1 MVETEKKNG
10 NGNGFDAKSDHE
22 IIVLLESQVHDLQDR
37 LGESEKDRSNL
48 IMLQGQISIVR
59 LVFAGICGLLMA
71 TLITAIFSWYTP
83 KANLSTEKVIALSE
97 RILLVL
103 TGILSS
109 VVAGF
114 GDNRN
119 HKES

>member
-1 MVETEKKNG
+1 MVDKVNG
-10 NGNGFDAKSDHE
+10 NDFEAKSDHE

-37 LGESEKDRSNL
+37 LGESEKGRSNL
-48 IMLQGQISIVR
+48 LMLQGQVSIVR
-59 LVFAGICGLLMA
+59 LVFAGICGLLLA
-71 TLITAIFSWYTP
+71 TLVTAVFSWYTP
-83 KANLSTEKVIALSE
+83 KANLSTEKVIALAE

>member
-1 MVETEKKNG
+1 MADKENG
-10 NGNGFDAKSDHE
+10 NDFDGRSDHE
-22 IIVLLESQVHDLQDR
+22 VIVLLESQVHDLQDR

-48 IMLQGQISIVR
+48 IMLQGQVSIVR

-71 TLITAIFSWYTP
+71 TLITAVASWYTP
-83 KANLSTEKVIALSE
+83 KANLSTEKVIALAE

>member
-1 MVETEKKNG
+1 MSENSTNNYQG
-10 NGNGFDAKSDHE
+10 KSDHE
-22 IIVLLESQVHDLQDR
+22 VILILETQVQDLVSNLDK
-37 LGESEKDRSNL
+37 SEKDRSSL
-48 IMLQGQISIVR
+48 VKLQGQVSIVR
-59 LVFAGICGLLMA
+59 LVFAGICGLLLA
-71 TLITAIFSWYTP
+71 TLITAVASWYTP
-83 KANLSTEKVIALSE
+83 QANLSTEKVIALAE

-119 HKES
+119 SGEG